1 MNTFY
6 VINYKN
12 LYLAH
17 DDERT
22 VDKTV
27 CKWVRDKN
35 EAIWFSEDD
44 LAKRFACRYFKN
56 FNNYSIIEVNAE
68 AYI

>member
-1 MNTFY
+1 MNAFY
-6 VINYKN
+6 VIAYKN
-12 LYLAH
+12 VYLAH

-35 EAIWFSEDD
+35 EEIWFSEEE
-44 LAKRFACRYFKN
+44 LAN
-56 FNNYSIIEVNAE
+56 
-68 AYI
+68 

>member
-6 VINYKN
+6 VIAYKN
-12 LYLAH
+12 VYLAH

-35 EAIWFSEDD
+35 EGIWFSEEE
-44 LAKRFACRYFKN
+44 LANSFASKYFKN
-56 FNNYSIIEVNAE
+56 FKKYSIKELNSE